1 MTVNELIRR
10 IFAKLKRIKFR
21 IITTPL
27 IKTCGMNSFIH
38 SPFRIDGGENIIIG
52 ERSLLQS
59 GTWLYCD
66 PIAPHDGYLKIGSD
80 CVFGY
85 NNHISAV
92 REIVIEDFVLTANNV
107 YISDN
112 LHEYEDITTP
122 IINQSIRFKQ
132 SVFIGRGSW
141 IGENVSIIGAKIGR
155 NCVIGANSVVT
166 HDVPDFSV
174 AVGAPAKIIRQ
185 YNQEINE
192 WVNRSDS

>member
-1 MTVNELIRR
+1 MTINEFIRR
-10 IFAKLKRIKFR
+10 TLSKLNRIKFR
-21 IITTPL
+21 VINASR
-27 IKTCGMNSFIH
+27 IKACGAHTFIH
-38 SPFRIDGGENIIIG
+38 SPFRIDGGENILIG
-52 ERSLLQS
+52 ERSMLQS
-59 GTWLYCD
+59 GTWLYCE
-66 PIAPHDGYLKIGSD
+66 PIDRHGGYLKIGSD

-132 SVFIGRGSW
+132 GVFIGRGSW

-185 YNQEINE
+185 YDQEINK